1 MENEE
6 QKPKR
11 TLLDHY
17 LDIPEPKV
25 TYLTRITPIDRI
37 LSKTVLELIPW
48 TVRPNIVTR
57 FRLILVPFVAFF
69 LLTNHFTIAMI
80 LFLFAAFSDALDG
93 AMART
98 RHQITAWGTLYDPI
112 ADKLLIGITSLIIVS
127 KYLSVDLALII
138 CFLEICLVSSAYFR
152 YKGRIVPAKSMGK
165 IKMVLQCLGIII
177 LLIAIISGAPIFLL
191 IARYT
196 LYLAVVFALLSL
208 FVFRSI

>member
-6 QKPKR
+6 QKPKL
-11 TLLDHY
+11 TFLDRY
-17 LDIPEPKV
+17 LDVAEPKV
-25 TYLTRITPIDRI
+25 TYLTRVTPIDR
-37 LSKTVLELIPW
+37 LLAATVLQLIPW
-48 TVRPNIVTR
+48 NVRPNLITR
-57 FRLILVPFVAFF
+57 FRLMLIPLIAFF
-69 LLTNHFTIAMI
+69 LLTNHFTIAMV

-93 AMART
+93 AAART

-112 ADKLLIGITSLIIVS
+112 SDKLLIGITSLIIVS
-127 KYLSVDLALII
+127 KFLSVNLALII

-165 IKMVLQCLGIII
+165 IKMVLQCLGLII
-177 LLIAIISGAPIFLL
+177 LLVAVISNVQVLFL

-196 LYLAVVFALLSL
+196 LDLAILFALLSL